1 MEAIETPIL
10 EDSAE
15 LIPARL
21 VSMTDPPEVSSFSSR
36 YFKIGEFDV
45 ISLFDASTTDRGGKR
60 FMRKYLC
67 GCY

>member
-21 VSMTDPPEVSSFSSR
+21 VSMTDPPEVCSPSFR

-45 ISLFDASTTDRGGKR
+45 ISLFDASTID
-60 FMRKYLC
+60 
-67 GCY
+67 

>member
-21 VSMTDPPEVSSFSSR
+21 VSMTDPPEVSSFSLR

-45 ISLFDASTTDRGGKR
+45 ISLFDASTID
-60 FMRKYLC
+60 
-67 GCY
+67 